1 VKVEAMKMVAKGGPG
16 TADILLSY
24 VDRYM
29 AGLGPYVSS
38 VFFILLLKSDADRR
52 KRGLIRSRG
61 LSINE
66 IADAA
71 GISRRKAIDALKVLK
86 GRWMIVQRKGRGR
99 GNKNHYYFLPMER
112 WSNPGSLEKR

>member
-1 VKVEAMKMVAKGGPG
+1 MKVEATKMVAKGGPG

-71 GISRRKAIDALKVLK
+71 GTSRRKAIDALKVLK

-99 GNKNHYYFLPMER
+99 GTRIITIFFHGEMVQPR
-112 WSNPGSLEKR
+112 IS